1 MSFTVSL
8 MFFLVSAQL
17 VIFTSGEIFSDR
29 ATFRFSRTG
38 GGSGMENARKK
49 ERRDGESERNG
60 ERARERGGKEGIT
73 ELNVCAEKG
82 GRGGQRRRVRG
93 CRRREE
99 RGGDGGDGSM
109 K

>member
-38 GGSGMENARKK
+38 GGETVKVREMVRERERDRR
-49 ERRDGESERNG
+49 ERRYNG
-60 ERARERGGKEGIT
+60 TKRMCGK
-73 ELNVCAEKG
+73 
-82 GRGGQRRRVRG
+82 GRKRRTT
-93 CRRREE
+93 
-99 RGGDGGDGSM
+99 
-109 K
+109 

>member
-1 MSFTVSL
+1 MSFRVSL

-60 ERARERGGKEGIT
+60 EREREREEGKK
-73 ELNVCAEKG
+73 V
-82 GRGGQRRRVRG
+82 
-93 CRRREE
+93 
-99 RGGDGGDGSM
+99 
-109 K
+109 

>member
-1 MSFTVSL
+1 MSFRVSL

-60 ERARERGGKEGIT
+60 ERERERRERRYNGTKRMCGK
-73 ELNVCAEKG
+73 
-82 GRGGQRRRVRG
+82 GRKRRTT
-93 CRRREE
+93 
-99 RGGDGGDGSM
+99 
-109 K
+109 